1 METAVVIVYGVS
13 MNDTNPDR
21 RAGIPAGLLAALVV
35 LGLTSAGI
43 LARYQVHGDVNAIHC
58 LFSLFFSL
66 NLLICYWEACLFL
79 RRDYIEKRVLYWH
92 KRRRETGRAPAREF
106 LFTRVPLGRILSPT
120 VWADV
125 WATYSMIDP
134 AYADRRSFG
143 FTADIG
149 NGFLTPVPTL
159 ILYAAYTLGSVPAV
173 VAGIVGAMLFWQWV
187 YVTSLYWVSF
197 IVAHRQAQITRGEM
211 FIYIA
216 VPNAVWVLIPAFGL
230 YVSLRLILEGNY
242 GVLGLV
248 GMIAT
253 P

>member
-1 METAVVIVYGVS
+1 MYGVT
-13 MNDTNPDR
+13 MGNTNTDQKV
-21 RAGIPAGLLAALVV
+21 GIPAGLLAALVV
-35 LGLTSAGI
+35 LLLTLAGVV
-43 LARYQVHGDVNAIHC
+43 ARYRIHGHVDAIHC

-92 KRRRETGRAPAREF
+92 RRQRETGRPPAREF
-106 LFTRVPLGRILSPT
+106 LSTRVPPGRILSPT
-120 VWADV
+120 VWADA
-125 WATYSMIDP
+125 WATYSTIDP

-149 NGFLTPVPTL
+149 NGFVTPIPTL

-187 YVTSLYWVSF
+187 YVTSLYWVSYF
-197 IVAHRQAQITRGEM
+197 VAHRQARIRRGEL
-211 FIYIA
+211 FAYIA

-230 YVSLRLILEGNY
+230 YVSIRLILEGNY
-242 GVLGLV
+242 GVLGF
-248 GMIAT
+248 
-253 P
+253 

>member
-1 METAVVIVYGVS
+1 MYGVTMS
-13 MNDTNPDR
+13 APNSDR

-35 LGLTSAGI
+35 VLLALAGI
-43 LARYQVHGDVNAIHC
+43 VARYRIHGDLNAVHG
-58 LFSLFFSL
+58 LFSVFFSL

-79 RRDYIEKRVLYWH
+79 RRDYIEKRVLHWH
-92 KRRRETGRAPAREF
+92 RWQRETGRSPAREF
-106 LFTRVPLGRILSPT
+106 LFTRVPPGRILSPT

-159 ILYAAYTLGSVPAV
+159 ILYAAYTLGFVPAV
-173 VAGIVGAMLFWQWV
+173 LAGIVGVMLFWQWV

-197 IVAHRQAQITRGEM
+197 IVAHRQAHITRGEL
-211 FIYIA
+211 FTYIA

-230 YVSLRLILEGNY
+230 YVSIRLIVEGNY
-242 GVLGLV
+242 GVLGF
-248 GMIAT
+248 
-253 P
+253 